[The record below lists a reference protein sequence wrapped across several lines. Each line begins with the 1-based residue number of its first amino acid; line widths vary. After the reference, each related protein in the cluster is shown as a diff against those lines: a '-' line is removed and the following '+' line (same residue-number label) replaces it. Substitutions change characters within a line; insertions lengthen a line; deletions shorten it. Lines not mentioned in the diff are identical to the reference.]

1 MYDSNNKV
9 HKILKKY
16 NQEHIIKYFN
26 EENKEELTKQI
37 LNIDFEEITEL
48 YNQAKETKKI
58 NINNIEPINATNPQ
72 KMVKE
77 KIIEYKAIGKETI
90 EKGKL
95 AVAIMAGGQGTRLR
109 TQRPKR

>member
-1 MYDSNNKV
+1 MYDSNDKV

-16 NQEHIIKYFN
+16 NQEHIIKHLN

-48 YNQAKETKKI
+48 YNQAKEKREI

-72 KMVKE
+72 KIGKE
-77 KIIEYKAIGKETI
+77 KIIEYRAVGKETI
-90 EKGKL
+90 ENGKL

-109 TQRPKR
+109 A